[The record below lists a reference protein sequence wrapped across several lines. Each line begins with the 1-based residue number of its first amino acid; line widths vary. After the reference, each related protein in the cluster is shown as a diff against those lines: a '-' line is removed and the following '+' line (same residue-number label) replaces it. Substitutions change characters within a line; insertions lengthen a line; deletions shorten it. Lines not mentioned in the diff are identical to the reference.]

1 MSIKKILV
9 PTDFSEVAKSA
20 LKVAMTIAGKA
31 NAEIH
36 LLNVVHVPVIDPYT
50 PAETINTIKEE
61 EEKSAQQELAK
72 LALEIGGET
81 PKIHVKLGFAV
92 DEIVTFAEENNVDL
106 IIMGTTG
113 ASGVEETLL
122 GSNASG
128 VVGQSKIPV
137 MCIPDEMKDF
147 GTQDIVYAS
156 DLEQNDLAVINKLL
170 DVAKLFDSNFH
181 ILHVRNNDLPI
192 NDVEPEEVFK
202 SIMAN
207 ANYKA
212 MSFHE
217 VKNEDTMAGINE
229 FIEKMPCNILAM
241 AIHHRSFFSKL
252 FHRSLTKHMVNHA
265 HIPVLTYFK

>member
-20 LKVAMTIAGKA
+20 LKVATTIAGKA

-72 LALEIGGET
+72 LALELGNNT
-81 PKIHVKLGFAV
+81 AQIHVKLGFAV
-92 DEIVTFAEENNVDL
+92 DEIVHFAEENHIDL
-106 IIMGTTG
+106 IVMGTTG
-113 ASGVEETLL
+113 SSGVEETLL

-128 VVGQSKIPV
+128 VVGHSKIPV
-137 MCIPDEMKDF
+137 MCIPDEMKSFDA
-147 GTQDIVYAS
+147 QDIVYAS
-156 DLEQNDLAVINKLL
+156 DLEQNDLAVIGKLL
-170 DVAKLFDSNFH
+170 DLAKLFDSNFH
-181 ILHVRNNDLPI
+181 ILHIRNNDLPL
-192 NDVEPEEVFK
+192 NDIEPEEVFK
-202 SIMAN
+202 SIVAN
-207 ANYKA
+207 TGYKA

-217 VKNEDTMAGINE
+217 VKNEDTMDGINA
-229 FIEKMPCNILAM
+229 FIKKSPCNILAM
-241 AIHHRSFFSKL
+241 AIHHRSFFGKL
-252 FHRSLTKHMVNHA
+252 FHRSLTKRMVNHA